1 LQQAILEHTMNTL
14 LMQVF
19 LVPFQLKPVATG
31 SDRQS
36 GDKFRYE
43 ALRNYFRCVIA
54 VSIAAPQRLS

>member
-1 LQQAILEHTMNTL
+1 MNKL
-14 LMQVF
+14 LIQVF

-36 GDKFRYE
+36 GDEFRYE